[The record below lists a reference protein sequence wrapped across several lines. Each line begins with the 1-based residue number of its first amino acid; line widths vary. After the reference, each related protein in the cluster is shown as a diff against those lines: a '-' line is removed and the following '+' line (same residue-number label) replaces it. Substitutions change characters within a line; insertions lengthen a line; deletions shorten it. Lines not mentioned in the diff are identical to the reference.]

1 MVISPFAAWMLA
13 QEARA
18 LLTRLARV
26 KPFALIETM
35 LPAAALQPGAQAAT
49 ERYLVTGRREMRALV
64 IGFLAWLHTARAQ
77 RAPAAEAQRRFT
89 LLRLKFNA
97 VLTQFDLFN
106 DVISQRSEQDT
117 GVWLCGLD
125 VVAADALALPGG
137 YYEVPPLMCYLDRG
151 VGAAI
156 RRARTRLPGGGE
168 SPVAIIRVPRERMVG
183 AGIASSLIH
192 EVGHQAS
199 ALLELATS
207 LRPLLQGMQRG
218 TDKSGGTA
226 WRLFER
232 WIGEILSDFWSC
244 ARLGISATL
253 GLMSVVGLPRP
264 FMFRLSLDDPHP
276 VPWIRVRLSCA
287 MGQAMYP
294 HPQWERL
301 ANLWGAYYPLDG
313 LDAPRLALFK
323 ELLAAMPGF
332 VGLLVDHRPRSL
344 RGRSLREAMGV
355 DQRQPARLDALFD
368 AWRRAPAQMY
378 RAAPSMVFAVLGQA
392 RANARLTPEEE
403 SHLFAK
409 LLTHWALRSA
419 LGSAAAAAASRR
431 AVDDPN
437 AAANP
442 ATSFAVRPRH
452 ELGLTVH

>member
-1 MVISPFAAWMLA
+1 MAISPFAAWMLA

-26 KPFALIETM
+26 KPFALLEPM

-49 ERYLVTGRREMRALV
+49 ERYLVAGRREMRAMVL
-64 IGFLAWLHTARAQ
+64 GFLAWLRSAPSQHATAAD
-77 RAPAAEAQRRFT
+77 AQRRFT
-89 LLRLKFNA
+89 ILRLKFNA
-97 VLTQFDLFN
+97 VLTQFDMFN
-106 DVISQRSEQDT
+106 DVISQRSEHDT

-125 VVAADALALPGG
+125 VVAADALALPG
-137 YYEVPPLMCYLDRG
+137 YYEVPPLVCYLDRG

-168 SPVAIIRVPRERMVG
+168 NPVSVIRVPRERMVG
-183 AGIASSLIH
+183 SGIASSLIH

-199 ALLELATS
+199 ALLDLANS
-207 LRPLLQGMQRG
+207 LRPLLQGMQR
-218 TDKSGGTA
+218 SGGIA

-253 GLMSVVGLPRP
+253 GLMGVVSLPRA
-264 FMFRLSLDDPHP
+264 FMFRLNLDDPHP

-301 ANLWGAYYPLDG
+301 AALWNAYYPLEG
-313 LDAPRLALFK
+313 LDAQPRRLFA

-332 VGLLVDHRPRSL
+332 VGLLVDHRPRTL
-344 RGRSLREAMGV
+344 RGRSLKEALGV
-355 DQRQPARLDALFD
+355 ADRQPARLAALFET
-368 AWRRAPAQMY
+368 WRGAPAELY
-378 RAAPSMVFAVLGQA
+378 RASPTLVFAVLGQA
-392 RANARLTPEEE
+392 RANGQLTPEEE

-419 LGSAAAAAASRR
+419 LGGTTTCAGATAGAARM
-431 AVDDPN
+431 
-437 AAANP
+437 
-442 ATSFAVRPRH
+442 FAVRSRH
-452 ELGLTVH
+452 ELGLTVV

>member
-1 MVISPFAAWMLA
+1 VIVVLSPFAAWMLA

-26 KPFALIETM
+26 KPFALIEPM
-35 LPAAALQPGAQAAT
+35 LPAAALQPAAQLAT
-49 ERYLVTGRREMRALV
+49 ERYLVAGRRELRAMV
-64 IGFLAWLHTARAQ
+64 IGFLTWLHSARAQ
-77 RAPAAEAQRRFT
+77 HASAAEAQRRFT

-106 DVISQRSEQDT
+106 DVISQRSEHDT

-137 YYEVPPLMCYLDRG
+137 YYDVPPLMCYLDRG

-183 AGIASSLIH
+183 SGIASSLIH

-199 ALLELATS
+199 ALLDLANS
-207 LRPLLQGMQRG
+207 VRPLLQGLQRN
-218 TDKSGGTA
+218 GGNA

-264 FMFRLSLDDPHP
+264 FMFRLNLDDPHP
-276 VPWIRVRLSCA
+276 VPWIRVRLSCVMGMA
-287 MGQAMYP
+287 MFP
-294 HPQWERL
+294 HPQWQRL
-301 ANLWGAYYPLDG
+301 ANLWGAYYPLEG
-313 LDAPRLALFK
+313 LDAQRRSLFA

-332 VGLLVDHRPRSL
+332 VGLLVNHRPPAL
-344 RGRSLREAMGV
+344 RGRSLQEALGV
-355 DQRQPARLDALFD
+355 AQRQPAQLDTLFNE
-368 AWRRAPAQMY
+368 WQQAPAAMY
-378 RAAPSMVFAVLGQA
+378 RAAPSLVFAVLGQA

-409 LLTHWALRSA
+409 LLTHWALRSS
-419 LGSAAAAAASRR
+419 LNNI
-431 AVDDPN
+431 P
-437 AAANP
+437 
-442 ATSFAVRPRH
+442 SFAVRSRH
-452 ELGLTVH
+452 EPGLAVH

>member
-1 MVISPFAAWMLA
+1 MVISPYAVWMLA

-26 KPFALIETM
+26 KPFALIEPM
-35 LPAAALQPGAQAAT
+35 LPAAALQPGAQTAT
-49 ERYLVTGRREMRALV
+49 ERYLVAGRRELRGMVLD
-64 IGFLAWLHTARAQ
+64 FLAWLDGARQ
-77 RAPAAEAQRRFT
+77 RRATAAEAQRRFT

-106 DVISQRSEQDT
+106 DVISQRSEHDT

-125 VVAADALALPGG
+125 VVAADALRLPGA
-137 YYEVPPLMCYLDRG
+137 YETPPLMCYLDRG

-183 AGIASSLIH
+183 SGIASSLIH

-199 ALLELATS
+199 ALLDLAAS
-207 LRPLLQGMQRG
+207 LRPLLQGMQRN
-218 TDKSGGTA
+218 GGNA

-264 FMFRLSLDDPHP
+264 FMFRLNLDDPHP
-276 VPWIRVRLSCA
+276 VPWLRVRLSCA
-287 MGQAMYP
+287 MGAAMFP

-301 ANLWGAYYPLDG
+301 AQLWNAYYPLDG
-313 LDAPRLALFK
+313 LDARHRQLFA
-323 ELLAAMPGF
+323 EVLAAMPGF
-332 VGLLVDHRPRSL
+332 VGLLVNHRPPAL
-344 RGRSLREAMGV
+344 RGRSLQEALGV
-355 DQRQPARLDALFD
+355 AQRQPARLDALFSQ
-368 AWRRAPAQMY
+368 WQRAPAAMY
-378 RAAPSMVFAVLGQA
+378 RAAPSLAFAVLGQA
-392 RANARLTPEEE
+392 RANARLSPEEE
-403 SHLFAK
+403 SQLFAK

-419 LGSAAAAAASRR
+419 I
-431 AVDDPN
+431 D
-437 AAANP
+437 
-442 ATSFAVRPRH
+442 ATPSFAVRSRH

>member
-18 LLTRLARV
+18 LLTRLALV
-26 KPFALIETM
+26 KPFALIEPM
-35 LPAAALQPGAQAAT
+35 LPAASLQPGAAAAT
-49 ERYLVTGRREMRALV
+49 ERYLVAGRREMRSLV
-64 IGFLAWLHTARAQ
+64 LGYLAWLQTARAQ
-77 RAPAAEAQRRFT
+77 QARAAEAQRRFT
-89 LLRLKFNA
+89 ILRLKFNA

-106 DVISQRSEQDT
+106 NVISQRSEHDI

-183 AGIASSLIH
+183 SGIASSLIH

-199 ALLELATS
+199 ALLELAGS
-207 LRPLLQGMQRG
+207 LRPLLRGMQRN
-218 TDKSGGTA
+218 GGTA

-244 ARLGISATL
+244 ARLGISATV
-253 GLMSVVGLPRP
+253 GLMGVVSLPRP
-264 FMFRLSLDDPHP
+264 FVFRLSLDDPHP

-287 MGQAMYP
+287 MGQALYP
-294 HPQWERL
+294 HPQWQRL
-301 ANLWGAYYPLDG
+301 ANVWGAYYPLDG
-313 LDAPRLALFK
+313 LDVPRQELFA

-332 VGLLVDHRPRSL
+332 VSLLVNHRPRTL
-344 RGRSLREAMGV
+344 RGRSLKEVLDVA
-355 DQRQPARLDALFD
+355 QRQPQQLAARFE
-368 AWRRAPAQMY
+368 AWRNAPAQMY
-378 RAAPSMVFAVLGQA
+378 RAAPSLVFAALGQA
-392 RANARLTPEEE
+392 RANGQISPEEE
-403 SHLFAK
+403 SHLLAK

-419 LGSAAAAAASRR
+419 LGGVSARADAASSTSRLAAR
-431 AVDDPN
+431 A
-437 AAANP
+437 
-442 ATSFAVRPRH
+442 RH
-452 ELGLTVH
+452 ESGLMVT

>member
-1 MVISPFAAWMLA
+1 VSPARVNTVVITPFAAWMLA

-26 KPFALIETM
+26 KPFALIEPM
-35 LPAAALQPGAQAAT
+35 LPAAALQPAAQIAT
-49 ERYLVTGRREMRALV
+49 ERYLVAGRRELRAMV
-64 IGFLAWLHTARAQ
+64 IGFLAWLGSARAR
-77 RAPAAEAQRRFT
+77 RASAADAQRRFT

-97 VLTQFDLFN
+97 VLTQFDLFS
-106 DVISQRSEQDT
+106 DVISQRSEHDT

-125 VVAADALALPGG
+125 VAASDALAMPG
-137 YYEVPPLMCYLDRG
+137 VFDMPPLMCYLDRG
-151 VGAAI
+151 AGAAI

-183 AGIASSLIH
+183 SGIASSLVH

-199 ALLELATS
+199 ALLDLAAS
-207 LRPLLQGMQRG
+207 LRPLLQGMQRN
-218 TDKSGGTA
+218 GGNA

-264 FMFRLSLDDPHP
+264 FMFRLNLDDPHP

-287 MGQAMYP
+287 MGMAMFP
-294 HPQWERL
+294 HPQWQRL
-301 ANLWGAYYPLDG
+301 AALWSAYYPLDG
-313 LDAPRLALFK
+313 LDAQRRRLFA

-332 VGLLVDHRPRSL
+332 VGLLVNHRPPLL
-344 RGRSLREAMGV
+344 RGRSLKEALGV
-355 DQRQPARLDALFD
+355 SRRQPAQLDAHFS
-368 AWRRAPAQMY
+368 AWQREPAAMY
-378 RAAPSMVFAVLGQA
+378 RAAPSLVFGVLGQA

-403 SHLFAK
+403 SHLVAK
-409 LLTHWALRSA
+409 LLTHWALRSS
-419 LGSAAAAAASRR
+419 LGSAAADPQPSSGAAVPQPNSTT
-431 AVDDPN
+431 AVL
-437 AAANP
+437 
-442 ATSFAVRPRH
+442 SGH
-452 ELGLTVH
+452 

>member
-1 MVISPFAAWMLA
+1 MAISPFAAWMLA

-26 KPFALIETM
+26 KPFALLEPM

-49 ERYLVTGRREMRALV
+49 ERYLVAGRREMRAMVL
-64 IGFLAWLHTARAQ
+64 GFLAWLHTAPSQQAT
-77 RAPAAEAQRRFT
+77 AADAQRRFT
-89 LLRLKFNA
+89 ILRLKFNA
-97 VLTQFDLFN
+97 VLTQFDMFN
-106 DVISQRSEQDT
+106 DVISQRSEHDT

-125 VVAADALALPGG
+125 VVAADALALPG
-137 YYEVPPLMCYLDRG
+137 YYEVPPLVCYLDRG

-168 SPVAIIRVPRERMVG
+168 NPVSVIRVPRERMVG
-183 AGIASSLIH
+183 SGIASSLIH

-199 ALLELATS
+199 ALLDLANS
-207 LRPLLQGMQRG
+207 LRPTLQGMQRN
-218 TDKSGGTA
+218 GGIA

-253 GLMSVVGLPRP
+253 GLIGVVSLPRA
-264 FMFRLSLDDPHP
+264 FMFRLNLDDPHP

-294 HPQWERL
+294 HPQWDRI
-301 ANLWGAYYPLDG
+301 AALWNSYYPLEG
-313 LDAPRLALFK
+313 LEAQPRQLFA

-332 VGLLVDHRPRSL
+332 VGLLVDHRPRTL
-344 RGRSLREAMGV
+344 RGRSLKEALGV
-355 DQRQPARLDALFD
+355 AERQPAQLAALFQT
-368 AWRRAPAQMY
+368 WRGAPAELY
-378 RAAPSMVFAVLGQA
+378 RASPTLVFAVLGQA
-392 RANARLTPEEE
+392 RANGQLSPEEE

-419 LGSAAAAAASRR
+419 LGGATTCADANA
-431 AVDDPN
+431 N
-437 AAANP
+437 AARM
-442 ATSFAVRPRH
+442 FAVRSRQ
-452 ELGLTVH
+452 ELGLTVV

>member
-1 MVISPFAAWMLA
+1 VVITPFATWMLA

-26 KPFALIETM
+26 KPFALIEPM
-35 LPAAALQPGAQAAT
+35 LPAAALQPAAQLAT
-49 ERYLVTGRREMRALV
+49 ERYLVAGRRELRAMV
-64 IGFLAWLHTARAQ
+64 TGFLAWLGSARA
-77 RAPAAEAQRRFT
+77 RHASAAEAQRRFT

-97 VLTQFDLFN
+97 VLTQFDLFS
-106 DVISQRSEQDT
+106 DVISQRSEHDT

-125 VVAADALALPGG
+125 VVASDALAMPG
-137 YYEVPPLMCYLDRG
+137 VFATPPLMCYLDRG
-151 VGAAI
+151 AGAAI

-183 AGIASSLIH
+183 SGIASSLIH

-199 ALLELATS
+199 ALLDLANS
-207 LRPLLQGMQRG
+207 LRPLLQGMQRN
-218 TDKSGGTA
+218 GGTA

-264 FMFRLSLDDPHP
+264 FMFRLNLDDPHP

-287 MGQAMYP
+287 MGMAMFP
-294 HPQWERL
+294 HPQWQRL
-301 ANLWGAYYPLDG
+301 ATLWNGYYPLDG
-313 LDAPRLALFK
+313 LDAQVRRLFA
-323 ELLAAMPGF
+323 ELLAATPGF
-332 VGLLVDHRPRSL
+332 VGLLVNHRPPAL
-344 RGRSLREAMGV
+344 RGRSLQEALGV
-355 DQRQPARLDALFD
+355 ARRQPARLDALFTS
-368 AWRRAPAQMY
+368 WQHAPAAMY
-378 RAAPSMVFAVLGQA
+378 RAAPSLVFAVLGQA

-409 LLTHWALRSA
+409 LLTHWALRSS
-419 LGSAAAAAASRR
+419 LN
-431 AVDDPN
+431 DTTP
-437 AAANP
+437 
-442 ATSFAVRPRH
+442 FAVRSRH
-452 ELGLTVH
+452 EPGLAVLSGH

>member
-1 MVISPFAAWMLA
+1 MRMSPFATWMLA

-18 LLTRLARV
+18 LLTRLTRV
-26 KPFALIETM
+26 KPFALIEPM
-35 LPAAALQPGAQAAT
+35 LPAAALQPAAQLAT
-49 ERYLVTGRREMRALV
+49 ERYLVAGRRELRAMV
-64 IGFLAWLHTARAQ
+64 IGFLAWLRSAPAQ
-77 RAPAAEAQRRFT
+77 RATAAEAQRRFT

-97 VLTQFDLFN
+97 VLTQFDLFS
-106 DVISQRSEQDT
+106 DVISQRSEHDT

-125 VVAADALALPGG
+125 VVAADALALPG
-137 YYEVPPLMCYLDRG
+137 YYDVPPLMCYLDRG

-183 AGIASSLIH
+183 SGIASSLIH

-199 ALLELATS
+199 ALLDLANS
-207 LRPLLQGMQRG
+207 LRPLLQGMQRN
-218 TDKSGGTA
+218 GGMA

-264 FMFRLSLDDPHP
+264 FMFRLNLDDPHP

-287 MGQAMYP
+287 MGMAMFP
-294 HPQWERL
+294 HPQWQRL
-301 ANLWGAYYPLDG
+301 SNLWGAYYQLEG
-313 LDAPRLALFK
+313 LDAQRRQLFT
-323 ELLAAMPGF
+323 ELIAAMPGF
-332 VGLLVDHRPRSL
+332 VSLLVNHRPPAL
-344 RGRSLREAMGV
+344 RGRSLKEALSV
-355 DQRQPARLDALFD
+355 AQRQPAQLDALFN
-368 AWRRAPAQMY
+368 AWQQAPAAMY
-378 RAAPSMVFAVLGQA
+378 RAAPSLVFAVLGQA

-409 LLTHWALRSA
+409 LLTHWALRSS
-419 LGSAAAAAASRR
+419 LN
-431 AVDDPN
+431 D
-437 AAANP
+437 
-442 ATSFAVRPRH
+442 TTTFAVRSRH
-452 ELGLTVH
+452 ELGLAVH

>member
-26 KPFALIETM
+26 KPFALLEPM
-35 LPAAALQPGAQAAT
+35 LPAAGLQPGAQAAT
-49 ERYLVTGRREMRALV
+49 ERYLVAGRRELRAMVLD
-64 IGFLAWLHTARAQ
+64 FLAWLRTAPTQGAT
-77 RAPAAEAQRRFT
+77 AADAQRRFT
-89 LLRLKFNA
+89 ILRLKFNA
-97 VLTQFDLFN
+97 VLTQFDMFN
-106 DVISQRSEQDT
+106 DVISQRSEHDT

-125 VVAADALALPGG
+125 AVAADALALPGG
-137 YYEVPPLMCYLDRG
+137 YYEVPPLVCYLDRG

-168 SPVAIIRVPRERMVG
+168 NPVSIIRVPRERMVG
-183 AGIASSLIH
+183 SSIAASLIH

-199 ALLELATS
+199 ALLDLAAS

-218 TDKSGGTA
+218 GGLA

-253 GLMSVVGLPRP
+253 GLMGVVSLPRP
-264 FMFRLSLDDPHP
+264 FMFRLNVDDPHP

-287 MGQAMYP
+287 MGQALYP
-294 HPQWERL
+294 HAQWERL
-301 ANLWGAYYPLDG
+301 ARLWSAYYPLDG
-313 LDAPRLALFK
+313 LDAPRRALFS
-323 ELLAAMPGF
+323 ELLAAIPGF
-332 VGLLVDHRPRSL
+332 VSLLVNHRPRAL
-344 RGRSLREAMGV
+344 RGRSLKEALDV
-355 DQRQPARLDALFD
+355 AQRQPARLGALFS
-368 AWRRAPAQMY
+368 AWRRAPADMY
-378 RAAPSMVFAVLGQA
+378 RAPPTLVFAVLGQA
-392 RANARLTPEEE
+392 RANGQVSPEEE

-419 LGSAAAAAASRR
+419 LGGATACA
-431 AVDDPN
+431 N
-437 AAANP
+437 AAAG
-442 ATSFAVRPRH
+442 AARMFAVRSRLDPA
-452 ELGLTVH
+452 

>member
-1 MVISPFAAWMLA
+1 MTISPFAAWMLA

-26 KPFALIETM
+26 KPFALIEPM

-49 ERYLVTGRREMRALV
+49 ERYLVAGRREMRAMVL
-64 IGFLAWLHTARAQ
+64 GFLSWLQGAPAERAS
-77 RAPAAEAQRRFT
+77 AAEAQRRFT
-89 LLRLKFNA
+89 ILRLKFNA

-106 DVISQRSEQDT
+106 DVISQRSEHDT

-125 VVAADALALPGG
+125 IVAADALALPG

-168 SPVAIIRVPRERMVG
+168 SPVAVIRVPRERMVG
-183 AGIASSLIH
+183 SGIASSLIH

-199 ALLELATS
+199 ALLDLANS
-207 LRPLLQGMQRG
+207 LRPLLQGMQRN
-218 TDKSGGTA
+218 GGNA

-244 ARLGISATL
+244 ARLGITATV
-253 GLMSVVGLPRP
+253 GLMGVVSLPRA
-264 FMFRLSLDDPHP
+264 FMFRLNLDDPHP

-287 MGQAMYP
+287 MGHAMYP
-294 HPQWERL
+294 HPQWARL
-301 ANLWGAYYPLDG
+301 AALWESYYPLQG
-313 LDAPRLALFK
+313 LDAGTRGLFD

-344 RGRSLREAMGV
+344 RGRSLREVLGV
-355 DQRQPARLDALFD
+355 ADHQPAQLAATFQT
-368 AWRRAPAQMY
+368 W
-378 RAAPSMVFAVLGQA
+378 RAAPAALYRAPPTLVFAVLGQA
-392 RANARLTPEEE
+392 RANGQLTPEEE

-409 LLTHWALRSA
+409 LLTHWALRGA
-419 LGSAAAAAASRR
+419 LRDATTCAGATADAARM
-431 AVDDPN
+431 
-437 AAANP
+437 
-442 ATSFAVRPRH
+442 FAVRSRH
-452 ELGLTVH
+452 ELGLTVV

>member
-1 MVISPFAAWMLA
+1 MAITPFAAWMLA

-26 KPFALIETM
+26 KPFALIEPM
-35 LPAAALQPGAQAAT
+35 LPAAALQPAAQVAT
-49 ERYLVTGRREMRALV
+49 ERYLVAGRRELRAMV
-64 IGFLAWLHTARAQ
+64 IDFLAWLRSARAQ
-77 RAPAAEAQRRFT
+77 RASAADAQRRFT

-97 VLTQFDLFN
+97 VLTQFDLFS
-106 DVISQRSEQDT
+106 DVISQRSEHDT

-125 VVAADALALPGG
+125 VVAADALALPGVF
-137 YYEVPPLMCYLDRG
+137 ETPPLMCYLDRG

-183 AGIASSLIH
+183 SGIASSLIH

-199 ALLELATS
+199 ALLDLADS
-207 LRPLLQGMQRG
+207 LRPLLQGMQRN
-218 TDKSGGTA
+218 GGNA

-264 FMFRLSLDDPHP
+264 FMFRLNLDDPHP

-287 MGQAMYP
+287 MGMAMFP
-294 HPQWERL
+294 HPQWQRL

-313 LDAPRLALFK
+313 LDAQRRQLFV

-332 VGLLVDHRPRSL
+332 VSLLVNHRPPAL
-344 RGRSLREAMGV
+344 RGRSLREALGV
-355 DQRQPARLDALFD
+355 AQRQPAQLHALFGM
-368 AWRRAPAQMY
+368 WRQAPAAMY
-378 RAAPSMVFAVLGQA
+378 RAAPSLVFAVLGQA
-392 RANARLTPEEE
+392 RANAQLTPEEE

-409 LLTHWALRSA
+409 LLTHWALRSS
-419 LGSAAAAAASRR
+419 LGSAVADAKPRGI
-431 AVDDPN
+431 P
-437 AAANP
+437 
-442 ATSFAVRPRH
+442 SFAVGSRH
-452 ELGLTVH
+452 EPGLTVH

>member
-1 MVISPFAAWMLA
+1 VVISPFATWMLA

-18 LLTRLARV
+18 LLTRLTRV
-26 KPFALIETM
+26 KPFALIEPM
-35 LPAAALQPGAQAAT
+35 LPAAALQPAAQLAT
-49 ERYLVTGRREMRALV
+49 ERYLVAGRRELHTMV
-64 IGFLAWLHTARAQ
+64 IGFLAWLRNARAQ
-77 RAPAAEAQRRFT
+77 RATAAQAQRRFT

-106 DVISQRSEQDT
+106 DVISQRSEHDT

-125 VVAADALALPGG
+125 VVAADALAMPGVF
-137 YYEVPPLMCYLDRG
+137 ETPPLMCYLDRG

-183 AGIASSLIH
+183 SGIASSLIH

-199 ALLELATS
+199 ALLDLANS
-207 LRPLLQGMQRG
+207 LRPLLQGMQRN
-218 TDKSGGTA
+218 GGQA

-264 FMFRLSLDDPHP
+264 FMFRLNLDDPHP

-287 MGQAMYP
+287 MGMAMFP
-294 HPQWERL
+294 HPQWQRL
-301 ANLWGAYYPLDG
+301 ANLWSLYYPLDG
-313 LDAPRLALFK
+313 LDAQRRQLFA
-323 ELLAAMPGF
+323 ELLAATPGF
-332 VGLLVDHRPRSL
+332 VGLLVNHRPPAL
-344 RGRSLREAMGV
+344 RGRSLKEALGV
-355 DQRQPARLDALFD
+355 AQRQPAQLDALFS
-368 AWRRAPAQMY
+368 AWQQAPVAMY
-378 RAAPSMVFAVLGQA
+378 RAAPSLVFAVLGQA

-409 LLTHWALRSA
+409 LLTHWALRSS
-419 LGSAAAAAASRR
+419 LNGT
-431 AVDDPN
+431 P
-437 AAANP
+437 
-442 ATSFAVRPRH
+442 TFAVRSRH
-452 ELGLTVH
+452 ELGLAVL

>member
-1 MVISPFAAWMLA
+1 MVISPFAVWMLA

-26 KPFALIETM
+26 QPFALIEPM
-35 LPAAALQPGAQAAT
+35 LPAAALQPGAQVAT
-49 ERYLVTGRREMRALV
+49 ERYLLAGRRELRSMV
-64 IGFLAWLHTARAQ
+64 VGYLAWLHSARAQ
-77 RAPAAEAQRRFT
+77 RASAADAQRRFT

-106 DVISQRSEQDT
+106 DVISQRSEHDT

-125 VVAADALALPGG
+125 VVATDALTLPGG
-137 YYEVPPLMCYLDRG
+137 WYDVPPLMCYLDRG

-183 AGIASSLIH
+183 SGIASSLIH

-199 ALLELATS
+199 ALLDLANS
-207 LRPLLQGMQRG
+207 LRPMLQGMQRN
-218 TDKSGGTA
+218 GGNA

-264 FMFRLSLDDPHP
+264 FMFRLNLDDPHP

-287 MGQAMYP
+287 MGDALYP
-294 HPQWERL
+294 HPQWQRL
-301 ANLWGAYYPLDG
+301 AALWDAYYPLDG
-313 LDAPRLALFK
+313 LDAQRRGLFA

-332 VGLLVDHRPRSL
+332 VGLLVNHRPRLL
-344 RGRSLREAMGV
+344 RGRSLQEALATS
-355 DQRQPARLDALFD
+355 QRQPAQLDALFTV
-368 AWRRAPAQMY
+368 WQQQPAAMY
-378 RAAPSMVFAVLGQA
+378 RAPPSLVFAVLGQA
-392 RANARLTPEEE
+392 RANARLTPEQE

-409 LLTHWALRSA
+409 LLRHWALRSA
-419 LGSAAAAAASRR
+419 L
-431 AVDDPN
+431 
-437 AAANP
+437 NP
-442 ATSFAVRPRH
+442 APSVAVRARH

>member
-1 MVISPFAAWMLA
+1 MVISPFATWMLA

-18 LLTRLARV
+18 LLTRLALV
-26 KPFALIETM
+26 KPFALIEPM
-35 LPAAALQPGAQAAT
+35 LPAASLQPAAAAAT
-49 ERYLVTGRREMRALV
+49 ERYLVAGRREMRALV
-64 IGFLAWLHTARAQ
+64 IGYLAWLHTARAQ
-77 RAPAAEAQRRFT
+77 QASAAEAQRRFT
-89 LLRLKFNA
+89 MLRLKFNA

-106 DVISQRSEQDT
+106 DVISQRSEHDT

-125 VVAADALALPGG
+125 VLAADALALPGG
-137 YYEVPPLMCYLDRG
+137 YYEEPPLMCYLDRG
-151 VGAAI
+151 IGAAI

-183 AGIASSLIH
+183 SGIASSLIH

-199 ALLELATS
+199 ALLELAGS
-207 LRPLLQGMQRG
+207 LRPLLQGMQR
-218 TDKSGGTA
+218 TGGTA

-253 GLMSVVGLPRP
+253 GLMGVVSLPRP

-276 VPWIRVRLSCA
+276 VPWFRVRLSCA
-287 MGQAMYP
+287 MGQALYP

-301 ANLWGAYYPLDG
+301 ASVWSAYYPLDG
-313 LDAPRLALFK
+313 LDAPNRKLFA

-332 VGLLVDHRPRSL
+332 VSLLVNHRPRSL
-344 RGRSLREAMGV
+344 RGSSLKEALDV
-355 DQRQPARLDALFD
+355 AQRQPQQLAAQFET
-368 AWRRAPAQMY
+368 WRTAPAQMY

-392 RANARLTPEEE
+392 RANGQISPEEE

-419 LGSAAAAAASRR
+419 LGGVSARADAQSIIRR
-431 AVDDPN
+431 A
-437 AAANP
+437 
-442 ATSFAVRPRH
+442 ATRAQH
-452 ELGLTVH
+452 EPGLMVT

>member
-1 MVISPFAAWMLA
+1 MTISPFAAWMLA

-26 KPFALIETM
+26 KPFALLEPM

-49 ERYLVTGRREMRALV
+49 ERYLVAGRREMRAMVL
-64 IGFLAWLHTARAQ
+64 GFLAWLHGAQ
-77 RAPAAEAQRRFT
+77 AQQASAAEAQRRFT
-89 LLRLKFNA
+89 ILRLKFNA

-106 DVISQRSEQDT
+106 DVISQRSEHDT

-125 VVAADALALPGG
+125 IVAADALALPG

-168 SPVAIIRVPRERMVG
+168 SPVAVIRVPRERMVG
-183 AGIASSLIH
+183 SGIASSLIH

-199 ALLELATS
+199 ALLDLANS

-218 TDKSGGTA
+218 GGNA

-244 ARLGISATL
+244 ARLGIAATM
-253 GLMSVVGLPRP
+253 GLMGVVSLPRA
-264 FMFRLSLDDPHP
+264 FMFRLNLDDPHP

-294 HPQWERL
+294 HPQWARL
-301 ANLWGAYYPLDG
+301 AALWDAYYPLDG
-313 LDAPRLALFK
+313 LDSGTRRLFD

-344 RGRSLREAMGV
+344 RGRSLKEALGV
-355 DQRQPARLDALFD
+355 ADRQPAQLAATFRTWRGAPAALY
-368 AWRRAPAQMY
+368 RAP
-378 RAAPSMVFAVLGQA
+378 PTLVFAVLGQA
-392 RANARLTPEEE
+392 RANGQITPEEE

-409 LLTHWALRSA
+409 LLTHWALRGA
-419 LGSAAAAAASRR
+419 LRGATTCAGATADAARM
-431 AVDDPN
+431 
-437 AAANP
+437 
-442 ATSFAVRPRH
+442 FAVHSRQEP
-452 ELGLTVH
+452 GLTVV

>member
-26 KPFALIETM
+26 KPFALIEPM

-49 ERYLVTGRREMRALV
+49 ERYLVAGRRELHALV
-64 IGFLAWLHTARAQ
+64 IDFLAWLRS
-77 RAPAAEAQRRFT
+77 APSRQATAAEAQRRFT
-89 LLRLKFNA
+89 ILRLRFNA

-106 DVISQRSEQDT
+106 DVISQRSEHDT

-125 VVAADALALPGG
+125 AVAADALALAGD

-151 VGAAI
+151 IGAAI

-168 SPVAIIRVPRERMVG
+168 NPVAIIRVPRERMVG
-183 AGIASSLIH
+183 SGIASSLIH
-192 EVGHQAS
+192 EVGHQAT
-199 ALLELATS
+199 ALLDLTTS
-207 LRPLLQGMQRG
+207 LRPLLQGMQRN
-218 TDKSGGTA
+218 GGMA

-232 WIGEILSDFWSC
+232 WIGEILSDLWSC

-253 GLMSVVGLPRP
+253 GLMGVVGLPRP
-264 FMFRLSLDDPHP
+264 FVFRLSLDDPHP

-287 MGQAMYP
+287 MGQALYP

-313 LDAPRLALFK
+313 IDGPRRRLFA

-332 VGLLVDHRPRSL
+332 VSLLVNHRPRSL
-344 RGRSLREAMGV
+344 LGRSLKEALDV
-355 DQRQPARLDALFD
+355 AQRQ
-368 AWRRAPAQMY
+368 PAQMY
-378 RAAPSMVFAVLGQA
+378 RAAPSLVFAVLGQA
-392 RANARLTPEEE
+392 RANGQITPEEE

-419 LGSAAAAAASRR
+419 LGSAAAGASAARS
-431 AVDDPN
+431 
-437 AAANP
+437 AARM
-442 ATSFAVRPRH
+442 FAVRSRH